1 MDLNKK
7 QDRIWEIDF
16 LRGIAII
23 LMIFFHIIFDLNFY
37 SITNFN
43 ISSGILFFIA
53 RLSATMFITIAG
65 ISLSISYSRVKNKLN
80 KKDILKKFI
89 KRGTKILFLG
99 LVISVVTW
107 IYLQEGFIIFGIL
120 HFIGVSIILSIL
132 FIEFK
137 YMNIL
142 LGIVFIFIGFFLRS
156 FTFDFNLLL
165 PLGFVPNNFWTVD
178 YFPLFPW
185 FGIILF
191 GISIGNMIYPGL
203 KRKYHIKDLSD
214 NSIIASLCFLGRNS
228 LFIYFIHQPIIIL
241 LIIIFLN

>member
-89 KRGTKILFLG
+89 YRKVLLFL
-99 LVISVVTW
+99 
-107 IYLQEGFIIFGIL
+107 
-120 HFIGVSIILSIL
+120 
-132 FIEFK
+132 EFF
-137 YMNIL
+137 IL
-142 LGIVFIFIGFFLRS
+142 LVYQLFYQFYLL
-156 FTFDFNLLL
+156 NL
-165 PLGFVPNNFWTVD
+165 N
-178 YFPLFPW
+178 
-185 FGIILF
+185 I
-191 GISIGNMIYPGL
+191 
-203 KRKYHIKDLSD
+203 
-214 NSIIASLCFLGRNS
+214 
-228 LFIYFIHQPIIIL
+228 
-241 LIIIFLN
+241 

>member
-80 KKDILKKFI
+80 KKDILIKFI

-99 LVISVVTW
+99 LVISLVTW

-137 YMNIL
+137 YINIL
-142 LGIVFIFIGFFLRS
+142 LGIFFIFIGFILGS
-156 FTFDFNLLL
+156 FIFNFNLLL
-165 PLGFVPNNFWTVD
+165 PLGFVPKNFWTVD

-203 KRKYHIKDLSD
+203 KRKYLIKDLSE
-214 NSIIASLCFLGRNS
+214 NNIIASLCFLGRNS
-228 LFIYFIHQPIIIL
+228 LFIYFIHQPIIIM
-241 LIIIFLN
+241 LIIIFLK

>member
-1 MDLNKK
+1 MDLNIK
-7 QDRIWEIDF
+7 QDRLWEIDF

-80 KKDILKKFI
+80 KKDILKKFL
-89 KRGTKILFLG
+89 KRGLKILLLG
-99 LVISVVTW
+99 IFISFVTW
-107 IYLQEGFIIFGIL
+107 FYIPEAFIIFGVL
-120 HFIGVSIILSIL
+120 HFIGLSIILSQLFIRFRYLNIL
-132 FIEFK
+132 FGLF
-137 YMNIL
+137 
-142 LGIVFIFIGFFLRS
+142 FIIIGFFLRF
-156 FTFDFNLLL
+156 FTFDFYFLL

-185 FGIILF
+185 FGVILM
-191 GISIGNMIYPGL
+191 GIFIGNFIYPDS
-203 KRKYHIKDLSD
+203 KRNYNIVNLSK
-214 NSIIASLCFLGRNS
+214 NEFILSICFLGRNS
-228 LFIYFIHQPIIIL
+228 LFIYFLHQPIIIIFIL
-241 LIIIFLN
+241 IFLS

>member
-1 MDLNKK
+1 MVSNKM

-65 ISLSISYSRVKNKLN
+65 ISLSISYSRVKNKLD

-99 LVISVVTW
+99 LVISLVTW

-137 YMNIL
+137 YINIL
-142 LGIVFIFIGFFLRS
+142 FGIVFIVIGFFLRS
-156 FTFDFNLLL
+156 FTFNFNLLL

-203 KRKYHIKDLSD
+203 KRKYQIKDLSD
-214 NSIIASLCFLGRNS
+214 NSIIASLCLLGGNS
-228 LFIYFIHQPIIIL
+228 LFIYFMHQPIIIM
-241 LIIIFLN
+241 LIIIFLK